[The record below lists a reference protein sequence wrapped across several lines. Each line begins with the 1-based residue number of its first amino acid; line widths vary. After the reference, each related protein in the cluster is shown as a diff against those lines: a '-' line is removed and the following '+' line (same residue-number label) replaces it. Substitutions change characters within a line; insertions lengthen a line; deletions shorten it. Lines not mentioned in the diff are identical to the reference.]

1 MGSFGYMS
9 VINHGRANIES
20 ISIHTKNKPTYCPF
34 AETALDNTAVVLVC
48 HEDWDMTDK
57 TG

>member
-1 MGSFGYMS
+1 MAGL
-9 VINHGRANIES
+9 
-20 ISIHTKNKPTYCPF
+20 ISSPFPYIHKSKPTYCPF